1 MKLTT
6 TAKVTT
12 ALFLSVQLVA
22 TTQTATMAR
31 AEMIGTSTAIERQAA
46 IANRAFLMGE
56 IQKDEIRREI
66 IALGVDPAEAEAR
79 LAALSDAE
87 IARMAAEMDD
97 DMAGAGVVGT
107 LGMIFIILLVT
118 DLLCLTH
125 LFNFTRCVR

>member
-46 IANRAFLMGE
+46 IANRTFLMGE